1 MHDKEITYFSS
12 AIEKVRSEFYV
23 DAINE
28 YTQLIK
34 EFPESE
40 LVDDALYNIGLCY
53 FNMNQFEKA
62 IEYYQKVVDDYPDST
77 ISILEGGNEF
87 GKTPAKCHYAMLN
100 CYLAMG
106 DLVKAKKHVAL
117 LLSYN
122 NSYVIIGDKKK
133 SFYDLAQSLINIYL
147 NTSC

>member
-62 IEYYQKVVDDYPDST
+62 IELFHKVIHQYPDAT
-77 ISILEGGNEF
+77 ISILDGGNEF
-87 GKTPAKCHYAMLN
+87 GKTAAKCHYAKMN
-100 CYLAMG
+100 CFLGMG
-106 DLVKAKKHVAL
+106 RV
-117 LLSYN
+117 
-122 NSYVIIGDKKK
+122 
-133 SFYDLAQSLINIYL
+133 DLALDIVNALDDYSDTYVLIDGQKKTFKEIALRAIEVYRS
-147 NTSC
+147 NT